1 MKVGAPALHRLPAW
15 PLQQPTIPP
24 FLFCSSL
31 SVKSRTRA
39 SAPASA
45 SELRNADGSDTVIGF
60 QCNERY
66 LEWDGAAGR
75 QLIRI
80 HCARQLGTD
89 VEHVNAKLEELAA
102 LLPDL
107 VSKLENLKADLVL
120 TLVRD
125 TEAVARRM
133 LTLREALPGMNV
145 SGMVAGNLWLL
156 QKPSKESLQRNLQAM
171 RYISLP

>member
-1 MKVGAPALHRLPAW
+1 M
-15 PLQQPTIPP
+15 
-24 FLFCSSL
+24 
-31 SVKSRTRA
+31 
-39 SAPASA
+39 
-45 SELRNADGSDTVIGF
+45 
-60 QCNERY
+60 
-66 LEWDGAAGR
+66 
-75 QLIRI
+75 
-80 HCARQLGTD
+80 
-89 VEHVNAKLEELAA
+89 EHVNAKLEELAA